1 MFYFQLQKLA
11 LILGFQRFIFYNS
24 DINSDLVVHF
34 VFRNS

>member
-24 DINSDLVVHF
+24 DIIQIL
-34 VFRNS
+34 